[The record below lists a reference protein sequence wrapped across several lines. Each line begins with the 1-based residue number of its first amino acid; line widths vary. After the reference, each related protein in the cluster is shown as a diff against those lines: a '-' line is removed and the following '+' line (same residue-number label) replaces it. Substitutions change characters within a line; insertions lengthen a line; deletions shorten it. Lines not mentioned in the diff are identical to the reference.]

1 MYYTCFD
8 KGKQGGV
15 HRVLD
20 FDPKNNTGRHNL
32 PFWHLFSA
40 TKLVLK
46 LEHLMQ
52 LLLFKADKETVIK
65 I

>member
-1 MYYTCFD
+1 MYYTSFD

-15 HRVLD
+15 NRALD
-20 FDPKNNTGRHNL
+20 FDPKNNTGRYNL

-40 TKLVLK
+40 TKLILK

-52 LLLFKADKETVIK
+52 LLLFKADKKTVFK

>member
-15 HRVLD
+15 HRALD
-20 FDPKNNTGRHNL
+20 FDPKNNTGQHNL

-52 LLLFKADKETVIK
+52 LLLFKADKKTVFK

>member
-1 MYYTCFD
+1 MYYTRFD

-15 HRVLD
+15 NRALD
-20 FDPKNNTGRHNL
+20 FDPKNNTGRYNL

-40 TKLVLK
+40 TKLILK

-52 LLLFKADKETVIK
+52 LLLFKADKKTVFK
-65 I
+65 T

>member
-15 HRVLD
+15 HRALD

-40 TKLVLK
+40 TNLVLK

-52 LLLFKADKETVIK
+52 LLLFKADKKTVFK